1 MINNLRLEKI
11 LEILLESNKVVTGK
25 QLCNTIGVSSRTIRS
40 DVKELNDV
48 LENQGAV
55 ILSEKGKGY
64 ILNILDKEIFQEFLK
79 KIKEKDS
86 YMNLAAEG
94 RAEYIIM
101 KLLLNDIE
109 GIEGITQIDLAEE
122 LFISISS
129 LKNDIKLAKAS
140 LENLSLDI
148 EKIGNKGIKISGDEE
163 DIRYLIDRS
172 IKSNNKFFKEKFQ
185 EIFNKSF
192 KANFKEE
199 DFYIVK
205 EILKDNIDKFNLRL
219 TDIAFTN
226 LLSYLTIMLVRN
238 NVYKNVNYSKVE
250 INNLKKEP
258 KIEIAISIS
267 NSIKEKLNINLKESE
282 IIYITKHIVAS
293 SLIEN
298 NKDNEIAKDNVLED
312 YNKTLTEI
320 ILNSIKEVFNID
332 FNSDNILREFLVS
345 HLKASINRA
354 KYGIKIENNMLG
366 TIKNNY
372 PFAFEL
378 GVLANNIIKKE
389 KGVDLSEDDIGFLSL
404 HFAASLER
412 LKIDKKE
419 KIKRVIIVCTTGVGT
434 SLLLKVKIE
443 QYFKDK
449 ISIVDTMP
457 WYEFDKNS
465 LEDIDFIIS
474 TVPLEI
480 KSKKVIYVKNL
491 LDSEEV
497 KQIESNI
504 ENIDFKENRLVSK
517 FKEKLFFK
525 DLEVN
530 TKEEVLEKI
539 TNDLISNGYITEA
552 VKKEIFLREEL
563 ASTEIGNLV
572 AIPHTMHD
580 DIKESVI
587 SVAILKKG
595 IPWDKENVQVVL
607 LICMAKTDKHQWKSN
622 LEQLYKSIID
632 IDVVLEIIKSSNF
645 EDFKKVIYKF

>member
-1 MINNLRLEKI
+1 MINNLRIEKI
-11 LEILLESNKVVTGK
+11 LEILLESNKAVTGK
-25 QLCNTIGVSSRTIRS
+25 QLCNTVGVSSRTIRS

-64 ILNILDKEIFQEFLK
+64 ILNILDKQTFEEFLE

-86 YMNLAAEG
+86 YVNLTTEG

-172 IKSNNKFFKEKFQ
+172 IKSNNKFFKEKFK

-192 KANFKEE
+192 KSNFKEE
-199 DFYIVK
+199 DFYIIK
-205 EILKDNIDKFNLRL
+205 EILKDNIEKFNLRL

-238 NVYKNVNYSKVE
+238 NVYKNVNYSEVE

-298 NKDNEIAKDNVLED
+298 NRDNEIAKDNVLED

-457 WYEFDKNS
+457 WYEFDESS
-465 LEDIDFIIS
+465 LQDIDFIIS

-491 LDSEEV
+491 LDNEEI
-497 KQIESNI
+497 KEIESNI
-504 ENIDFKENRLVSK
+504 ENIDFKENGLVSK

-539 TNDLISNGYITEA
+539 TNDLIVNGYITEA

-587 SVAILKKG
+587 SVSILKKG

-607 LICMAKTDKHQWKSN
+607 LICMAKSDKHQWKSN

-632 IDVVLEIIKSSNF
+632 MDIVLEIIKSNNF
-645 EDFKKVIYKF
+645 EEFKKVIYKF